1 MKGWQYI
8 LTGMGIAI
16 AVLIGF
22 LIGQKHPQ
30 KLPVEPIKEKA
41 DTTSITYTK
50 TFTKPVFVEKTKLI
64 HIRVPVPVPVTDT
77 LWKHDTLYVYLEREQ
92 IQWQDSLCRVYAS
105 GINPQ
110 VDSVTHFVQETIIT
124 REISVPVKVKS
135 RWGLGIQVGY
145 GAGVNGKQV
154 YMTPYVGVG
163 ISYNILSW

>member
-8 LTGMGIAI
+8 LTGVGIAV

-30 KLPVEPIKEKA
+30 KLPVEPIKEKV
-41 DTTSITYTK
+41 DTLLIFDTLTL
-50 TFTKPVFVEKTKLI
+50 TKPVFVEKIQLDS
-64 HIRVPVPVPVTDT
+64 VYMPVTDT
-77 LWKHDTLYVYLEREQ
+77 LLKHDTLYVYLEREQ

-110 VDSVTHFVQETIIT
+110 VDSVTHFVQETIVN

-154 YMTPYVGVG
+154 YLTPYVGVG

>member
-8 LTGMGIAI
+8 LTGVGIAV

-30 KLPVEPIKEKA
+30 KSPVEPIKEKV
-41 DTTSITYTK
+41 DTLLIFDTLTL
-50 TFTKPVFVEKTKLI
+50 TKPDFVEKIELDS
-64 HIRVPVPVPVTDT
+64 VYMPVTDT

-110 VDSVTHFVQETIIT
+110 VDSVTHFVQETIVN

-154 YMTPYVGVG
+154 YLTPYVGVG

>member
-8 LTGMGIAI
+8 LTGVGIAV

-30 KLPVEPIKEKA
+30 KLPVEPIKEKV
-41 DTTSITYTK
+41 DTLLIFDTITL
-50 TFTKPVFVEKTKLI
+50 TKPVFVEKIQLDS
-64 HIRVPVPVPVTDT
+64 VYMPVTDT

-110 VDSVTHFVQETIIT
+110 VDSVTHFVQETIVT

-154 YMTPYVGVG
+154 YLTPYVGMG

>member
-8 LTGMGIAI
+8 LTGVGIAV

-30 KLPVEPIKEKA
+30 KSPVEPIKEKV
-41 DTTSITYTK
+41 DTLLIFDTITL
-50 TFTKPVFVEKTKLI
+50 TKPVFVEKIQLDS
-64 HIRVPVPVPVTDT
+64 VYMPVTDT

-124 REISVPVKVKS
+124 REIPVPVKVKS

-154 YMTPYVGVG
+154 YLTPYVGVG

>member
-8 LTGMGIAI
+8 LTGVGIAV

-30 KLPVEPIKEKA
+30 KLPVEPIKEKV
-41 DTTSITYTK
+41 DTLLIFDTITL
-50 TFTKPVFVEKTKLI
+50 TKPVFVEKIQLDS
-64 HIRVPVPVPVTDT
+64 VYMPVTDT

-110 VDSVTHFVQETIIT
+110 VDSVTHFVQETIIN
-124 REISVPVKVKS
+124 REISIPVKVKS

-154 YMTPYVGVG
+154 YLTPYVGVG

>member
-8 LTGMGIAI
+8 LSGVGIAV

-30 KLPVEPIKEKA
+30 KSPVEPIKEKV
-41 DTTSITYTK
+41 DTLLIFDTITL
-50 TFTKPVFVEKTKLI
+50 TKPVFVEKIQLDS
-64 HIRVPVPVPVTDT
+64 VYMPVTDT

-110 VDSVTHFVQETIIT
+110 VDSVTHFVQETIVT

-154 YMTPYVGVG
+154 YLTPYVGVG

>member
-8 LTGMGIAI
+8 LAGVGIAV

-22 LIGQKHPQ
+22 LIGQQHPQ
-30 KLPVEPIKEKA
+30 KSPVEPIKEKV
-41 DTTSITYTK
+41 DTLLIFDTITL
-50 TFTKPVFVEKTKLI
+50 TKPIFVEKIQLDS
-64 HIRVPVPVPVTDT
+64 VYMPVTDT

-110 VDSVTHFVQETIIT
+110 VDSVTHFVQETIVN

-154 YMTPYVGVG
+154 YLTPYVGVG

>member
-8 LTGMGIAI
+8 LTGVGIAV

-30 KLPVEPIKEKA
+30 KLPVEPIKEKV
-41 DTTSITYTK
+41 DTLLIFDTITL
-50 TFTKPVFVEKTKLI
+50 TKPVFVEKIQLDS
-64 HIRVPVPVPVTDT
+64 VYMPVTDT

-110 VDSVTHFVQETIIT
+110 VDSVTHFLQETIIT

-154 YMTPYVGVG
+154 YLTPYVGVG

>member
-8 LTGMGIAI
+8 LTGVGIAV

-22 LIGQKHPQ
+22 LIGQQHPQ
-30 KLPVEPIKEKA
+30 KPPVEPIKEKV
-41 DTTSITYTK
+41 DTLLIFDTITL
-50 TFTKPVFVEKTKLI
+50 TKPVFVEKIQLDS
-64 HIRVPVPVPVTDT
+64 VYMPVTDT
-77 LWKHDTLYVYLEREQ
+77 LWKHDTLFVYLEREQ

-154 YMTPYVGVG
+154 YLTPYVGVG

>member
-8 LTGMGIAI
+8 LTGVGIAV

-30 KLPVEPIKEKA
+30 KLPVEPIKEKV
-41 DTTSITYTK
+41 DTLLIFDTITL
-50 TFTKPVFVEKTKLI
+50 TKPVFVEKIQLDS
-64 HIRVPVPVPVTDT
+64 VYMPVTDT

-110 VDSVTHFVQETIIT
+110 VDSVTHFVQETIIN

-154 YMTPYVGVG
+154 YLTPYVGVG

>member
-8 LTGMGIAI
+8 LTGVGIAV
-16 AVLIGF
+16 AVLIGV

-30 KLPVEPIKEKA
+30 KSPVEPIKEKV
-41 DTTSITYTK
+41 DTLLIFDTITL
-50 TFTKPVFVEKTKLI
+50 TKPVFVEKIQLDS
-64 HIRVPVPVPVTDT
+64 VYMPVTDT

-110 VDSVTHFVQETIIT
+110 VDSVTHFVQETIVT

-145 GAGVNGKQV
+145 GAGINGKQV
-154 YMTPYVGVG
+154 YLTPYVGVG

>member
-8 LTGMGIAI
+8 LTGVGIAV

-30 KLPVEPIKEKA
+30 KSPVEPIKEKV
-41 DTTSITYTK
+41 DTLLIFDTITL
-50 TFTKPVFVEKTKLI
+50 TKPVFVEKIQLDS
-64 HIRVPVPVPVTDT
+64 VLVPVTDT

-154 YMTPYVGVG
+154 YLTPYVGVG

>member
-8 LTGMGIAI
+8 LTGVGIAV

-22 LIGQKHPQ
+22 LIGQKYPQ
-30 KLPVEPIKEKA
+30 KSPVEPIKEKV
-41 DTTSITYTK
+41 DTLLIFDTITL
-50 TFTKPVFVEKTKLI
+50 TKPVFVEKIQLDS
-64 HIRVPVPVPVTDT
+64 VYMPVDT
-77 LWKHDTLYVYLEREQ
+77 LWKHDTLYVYLGREQ

-154 YMTPYVGVG
+154 YLTPYVGVG

>member
-8 LTGMGIAI
+8 LTGVGIAV

-22 LIGQKHPQ
+22 LIGQQHPQ
-30 KLPVEPIKEKA
+30 KSLVEPIKEKV
-41 DTTSITYTK
+41 DTLLIFDTITL
-50 TFTKPVFVEKTKLI
+50 TKPVFVEKIQLDS
-64 HIRVPVPVPVTDT
+64 VYMPVTDT

-145 GAGVNGKQV
+145 GAGINGKQV

>member
-8 LTGMGIAI
+8 LTGVGIAV

-30 KLPVEPIKEKA
+30 KSPVEPIKEKV
-41 DTTSITYTK
+41 DTMFIFDTITL
-50 TFTKPVFVEKTKLI
+50 TKPVFVEKIQLDS
-64 HIRVPVPVPVTDT
+64 VYMPVTDT

-110 VDSVTHFVQETIIT
+110 VDSVTHFVQETIVN

-145 GAGVNGKQV
+145 GAGINGKQV
-154 YMTPYVGVG
+154 YLTPYVGVG

>member
-1 MKGWQYI
+1 MRGWQYI
-8 LTGMGIAI
+8 LTGVGIAV

-22 LIGQKHPQ
+22 LIGQQHPQ
-30 KLPVEPIKEKA
+30 KSPVEPIKEKV
-41 DTTSITYTK
+41 DTLLIFDTITL
-50 TFTKPVFVEKTKLI
+50 TKPIFIEKIQLDS
-64 HIRVPVPVPVTDT
+64 VYMPVTDT

-110 VDSVTHFVQETIIT
+110 VDSVTHFVQETIIN
-124 REISVPVKVKS
+124 REMSVPVKVKS

-145 GAGVNGKQV
+145 GAGINGKQV
-154 YMTPYVGVG
+154 YLTPYVGVG

>member
-1 MKGWQYI
+1 MKGWQHI
-8 LTGMGIAI
+8 LAGVGIAV

-30 KLPVEPIKEKA
+30 KSPVEPIKEKV
-41 DTTSITYTK
+41 DTLLIFDTITL
-50 TFTKPVFVEKTKLI
+50 TKPVFVEKIKLDS
-64 HIRVPVPVPVTDT
+64 VYMPVTDT

-110 VDSVTHFVQETIIT
+110 VDSVAHFVQETIIT
-124 REISVPVKVKS
+124 RAISVPVKVKS

-154 YMTPYVGVG
+154 YLTPYVGVG

>member
-8 LTGMGIAI
+8 LTGVGIAVAI
-16 AVLIGF
+16 LIGV

-30 KLPVEPIKEKA
+30 KSPVEPIKEKV
-41 DTTSITYTK
+41 DTLLIFDTITL
-50 TFTKPVFVEKTKLI
+50 TKPVFVEKIQLDS
-64 HIRVPVPVPVTDT
+64 VYMPVTDT

-145 GAGVNGKQV
+145 GAGINGKQV

>member
-1 MKGWQYI
+1 MRVWQYI
-8 LTGMGIAI
+8 LTGVGIAV

-22 LIGQKHPQ
+22 LIGQQHTQ
-30 KLPVEPIKEKA
+30 KLPVEPIKEKV
-41 DTTSITYTK
+41 DTLLIFDTITL
-50 TFTKPVFVEKTKLI
+50 TKPVFVEKIQLDS
-64 HIRVPVPVPVTDT
+64 VYMPVTDT

-110 VDSVTHFVQETIIT
+110 VDSVTHFVQETIVN

-145 GAGVNGKQV
+145 GAGINGKQV
-154 YMTPYVGVG
+154 YLTPYVGVG

>member
-8 LTGMGIAI
+8 LTGVGIAV

-30 KLPVEPIKEKA
+30 KSPVEPIKEKV
-41 DTTSITYTK
+41 DTLLIFDTITL
-50 TFTKPVFVEKTKLI
+50 TKPVFVEKIQLDS
-64 HIRVPVPVPVTDT
+64 VYMPVTDT

-110 VDSVTHFVQETIIT
+110 VDSVTHFVQETIIN

-135 RWGLGIQVGY
+135 RWGLGVQVGY

-154 YMTPYVGVG
+154 YLTPYVGVG

>member
-8 LTGMGIAI
+8 LTGVGIAV

-30 KLPVEPIKEKA
+30 KSPVEPIKEKV
-41 DTTSITYTK
+41 DTLLIFDTITL
-50 TFTKPVFVEKTKLI
+50 TKPVFVEKIQLDS
-64 HIRVPVPVPVTDT
+64 VYMPVTDT
-77 LWKHDTLYVYLEREQ
+77 LWKHDTLFVYLEREQ

-110 VDSVTHFVQETIIT
+110 VDSVTHFVQETIVN

-154 YMTPYVGVG
+154 YLTPYVGVG

>member
-8 LTGMGIAI
+8 LTGVGIAV
-16 AVLIGF
+16 AVLIGV

-30 KLPVEPIKEKA
+30 KSPVEPIKEKV
-41 DTTSITYTK
+41 DTLLIFDTITL
-50 TFTKPVFVEKTKLI
+50 TKPVFVEKIQLDS
-64 HIRVPVPVPVTDT
+64 VYMPVTDT

-110 VDSVTHFVQETIIT
+110 VDSVTHFVQETIVT

-145 GAGVNGKQV
+145 GAGINGKQV

>member
-1 MKGWQYI
+1 MRVWQYI
-8 LTGMGIAI
+8 LTGVGIAV

-30 KLPVEPIKEKA
+30 KSPVEPIKEKV
-41 DTTSITYTK
+41 DTLLIFDTITL
-50 TFTKPVFVEKTKLI
+50 TKPVFVEKIQLDS
-64 HIRVPVPVPVTDT
+64 VYMPVTDT

-110 VDSVTHFVQETIIT
+110 VDSVTHFVQETIINK
-124 REISVPVKVKS
+124 EISIPVKVKS

-145 GAGVNGKQV
+145 GAGINGKQV
-154 YMTPYVGVG
+154 YLTPYVGVG

>member
-8 LTGMGIAI
+8 LTGVGIAF

-22 LIGQKHPQ
+22 LVGQKHPQ
-30 KLPVEPIKEKA
+30 KSPMGPIKEKV
-41 DTTSITYTK
+41 DTLLIFDTITL
-50 TFTKPVFVEKTKLI
+50 TKPVFVEKIQLDS
-64 HIRVPVPVPVTDT
+64 VYMPVTDT

-110 VDSVTHFVQETIIT
+110 VDSVTHFVQETIVN

-145 GAGVNGKQV
+145 GAGINGRQV
-154 YMTPYVGVG
+154 YLTPYVGVG

>member
-8 LTGMGIAI
+8 LTGVGIAV

-30 KLPVEPIKEKA
+30 KLPVEPIKEKV
-41 DTTSITYTK
+41 DTLLIFDTITL
-50 TFTKPVFVEKTKLI
+50 TKPVFVEKIQLDS
-64 HIRVPVPVPVTDT
+64 VYMPVTDT

-110 VDSVTHFVQETIIT
+110 VDSVTHFVQETIIN
-124 REISVPVKVKS
+124 REVSVPVKVKS

-145 GAGVNGKQV
+145 GAGINGKQM
-154 YMTPYVGVG
+154 YLTPYVGVG

>member
-8 LTGMGIAI
+8 LTGVGIAV

-22 LIGQKHPQ
+22 LIGHKHPQ
-30 KLPVEPIKEKA
+30 KSPVEPIKEKV
-41 DTTSITYTK
+41 DTLLIFDTITLS
-50 TFTKPVFVEKTKLI
+50 KPVFVEKIKLDSVLI
-64 HIRVPVPVPVTDT
+64 PVTDT
-77 LWKHDTLYVYLEREQ
+77 LWLHDTLYVYLEREQ

-105 GINPQ
+105 GVNPQ
-110 VDSVTHFVQETIIT
+110 VDSVTHFVRETIVN

-145 GAGVNGKQV
+145 GAGINGKQV
-154 YMTPYVGVG
+154 YLTPYVGVG

>member
-8 LTGMGIAI
+8 LTGVGIAV

-22 LIGQKHPQ
+22 LIGQQHPQ
-30 KLPVEPIKEKA
+30 KSPVEPIKEKV
-41 DTTSITYTK
+41 DTMFIFDTITH
-50 TFTKPVFVEKTKLI
+50 TKPVFMEKIQLDS
-64 HIRVPVPVPVTDT
+64 VYMPVTDT

-110 VDSVTHFVQETIIT
+110 VDSVTHFVQETIVN
-124 REISVPVKVKS
+124 REISVPVKVKA

-154 YMTPYVGVG
+154 YLTPYVGVG

>member
-1 MKGWQYI
+1 MKGLQYI
-8 LTGMGIAI
+8 LTGVGIAV

-30 KLPVEPIKEKA
+30 KSPVEPIKEKV
-41 DTTSITYTK
+41 DTLLIFDTITL
-50 TFTKPVFVEKTKLI
+50 TKPVFVEKIQLDS
-64 HIRVPVPVPVTDT
+64 VYMPVTDT

-110 VDSVTHFVQETIIT
+110 VDSVTHFVRETIVN

-145 GAGVNGKQV
+145 GAGINGKQV
-154 YMTPYVGVG
+154 YLTPYVGVG

>member
-8 LTGMGIAI
+8 LTGVGIAV
-16 AVLIGF
+16 AVLIGV

-30 KLPVEPIKEKA
+30 KSPVEPIKEKV
-41 DTTSITYTK
+41 DTLLIFDTITL
-50 TFTKPVFVEKTKLI
+50 TKPVFVEKIQLDS
-64 HIRVPVPVPVTDT
+64 VYMPVTDT

-110 VDSVTHFVQETIIT
+110 VDSVTHFVQETIVN

-154 YMTPYVGVG
+154 YLTPYVGVG

>member
-8 LTGMGIAI
+8 LTGVGIAI

-30 KLPVEPIKEKA
+30 KSPVEPIKEKV
-41 DTTSITYTK
+41 DTLLIFDTITL
-50 TFTKPVFVEKTKLI
+50 TKPVFVEKIQLDS
-64 HIRVPVPVPVTDT
+64 VYMPVTDT

-145 GAGVNGKQV
+145 GAGINGKQV

>member
-8 LTGMGIAI
+8 LTGVGIAV

-30 KLPVEPIKEKA
+30 KSPVEPIKEKV
-41 DTTSITYTK
+41 DTLLIFDTITL
-50 TFTKPVFVEKTKLI
+50 TKPIFVEKIQLDS
-64 HIRVPVPVPVTDT
+64 VYMPVTDT
-77 LWKHDTLYVYLEREQ
+77 LWKHDTLFVYLEREQ

-110 VDSVTHFVQETIIT
+110 VDSVTHFVQETIVN

-154 YMTPYVGVG
+154 YLTPYVGVG

>member
-1 MKGWQYI
+1 MRGWQYI
-8 LTGMGIAI
+8 LTGVGIAV

-30 KLPVEPIKEKA
+30 KSPVEPIKEKV
-41 DTTSITYTK
+41 DTLLIFDTITL
-50 TFTKPVFVEKTKLI
+50 TKPVFVEKIQLDSI
-64 HIRVPVPVPVTDT
+64 YMPVTDT

-110 VDSVTHFVQETIIT
+110 VDSVTHFVQETIIN

-154 YMTPYVGVG
+154 YLTPYVGVG

>member
-1 MKGWQYI
+1 MKGWKYI
-8 LTGMGIAI
+8 LTGVGIVV

-30 KLPVEPIKEKA
+30 KSPVEPIKEKV
-41 DTTSITYTK
+41 DTLLIFDTITL
-50 TFTKPVFVEKTKLI
+50 TKPVFVEKIQLDS
-64 HIRVPVPVPVTDT
+64 VYMPVTDT
-77 LWKHDTLYVYLEREQ
+77 LWKHDTLYVYLERKQ

-110 VDSVTHFVQETIIT
+110 VDSVTHFVQETIVT

-154 YMTPYVGVG
+154 YLTPYVGVG

>member
-8 LTGMGIAI
+8 LTGVGIAV

-30 KLPVEPIKEKA
+30 KLPVEPIKEKV
-41 DTTSITYTK
+41 DTLLIYDTITL
-50 TFTKPVFVEKTKLI
+50 TKPVFVEKIQLDS
-64 HIRVPVPVPVTDT
+64 VYMPVTDT

-110 VDSVTHFVQETIIT
+110 VDSVTHFVQETIIN

-154 YMTPYVGVG
+154 YLTPYVGVG

>member
-8 LTGMGIAI
+8 LTGVGIAV

-22 LIGQKHPQ
+22 LIGQQHPQ
-30 KLPVEPIKEKA
+30 KSSVEPIKEKV
-41 DTTSITYTK
+41 DTLLIFDTITL
-50 TFTKPVFVEKTKLI
+50 TKPVFVEKIQLDS
-64 HIRVPVPVPVTDT
+64 VYMPVTDT
-77 LWKHDTLYVYLEREQ
+77 LWKHDTLYVYLVREQ

-145 GAGVNGKQV
+145 GAGINGKQV

>member
-8 LTGMGIAI
+8 LTGVGIAV

-30 KLPVEPIKEKA
+30 KSPVEPIKEKV
-41 DTTSITYTK
+41 DTLLIFDTITL
-50 TFTKPVFVEKTKLI
+50 TKPVFMEKIQLDS
-64 HIRVPVPVPVTDT
+64 VYMPVTDT

-145 GAGVNGKQV
+145 GAGINGKQV
-154 YMTPYVGVG
+154 YLTPYVGVG

>member
-8 LTGMGIAI
+8 LTGVGIAV

-30 KLPVEPIKEKA
+30 KSPVEPIKEKV
-41 DTTSITYTK
+41 DTLLIFDTITL
-50 TFTKPVFVEKTKLI
+50 TKPVFVEKIQLDS
-64 HIRVPVPVPVTDT
+64 VYMPVTDT

-110 VDSVTHFVQETIIT
+110 VDSVTHFVQETIIN

-154 YMTPYVGVG
+154 YLTPYVGVG

>member
-1 MKGWQYI
+1 MKGWQHI
-8 LTGMGIAI
+8 LAGVEIAV

-22 LIGQKHPQ
+22 LIGQQHPQ
-30 KLPVEPIKEKA
+30 KSLVEPIKEKV
-41 DTTSITYTK
+41 DTLLIFDTITL
-50 TFTKPVFVEKTKLI
+50 TKPVFVEKIQLDS
-64 HIRVPVPVPVTDT
+64 VYMPVTDT
-77 LWKHDTLYVYLEREQ
+77 LWKHDTLYVYLVREQ

-110 VDSVTHFVQETIIT
+110 VDSVTHFVQETIVN

-154 YMTPYVGVG
+154 YLTPYVGVG